1 MAYLAN
7 YNIIFLNRTAAWWFI
22 YLYIY
27 LFTCSEKVSA
37 RSVSTDPL
45 GGSTISWDLKIRL
58 EPCREK
64 KKRLVFNLG
73 AAFFPGLTLHLCYCY
88 LLPNKNPLLTKSG
101 TIKYVPGFW
110 RLWPQRSALYPVL
123 SSPPASSESGCTTC
137 TQRETQREVGIS
149 SLPPPPVS
157 FLICTHRWIIHTRKQ
172 TVYSLNRHNK

>member
-1 MAYLAN
+1 MKRWAPDQSPQ
-7 YNIIFLNRTAAWWFI
+7 THWVAAQSHGT
-22 YLYIY
+22 L
-27 LFTCSEKVSA
+27 K
-37 RSVSTDPL
+37 SVWSPV
-45 GGSTISWDLKIRL
+45 GR
-58 EPCREK
+58 K
-64 KKRLVFNLG
+64 KWLVFNLG